1 MAKSGTAIST
11 PKRKKLP
18 TVIELK
24 LGRRRAEGVTEY
36 EENTIYVDP
45 RVLGKSKLELWF
57 HEWLHWVHPEYT
69 EEQVLE
75 ESKLM
80 ADFFWKYHLRFV
92 ENIK

>member
-1 MAKSGTAIST
+1 MAT
-11 PKRKKLP
+11 RKLP
-18 TVIELK
+18 KVIELK
-24 LGRRRAEGVTEY
+24 LGRRKATGLMEY

-45 RVLGKSKLELWF
+45 RVTGKEKVELWF
-57 HEWLHWVHPEYT
+57 HEFEHWIHPEYT

-75 ESKLM
+75 ESKLR